1 MPRNLKIALGI
12 LIIAV
17 LAGLISLR
25 GLHRKIARLSES
37 PSTEEQA
44 RRDLLT
50 PQISTATDVNA
61 TARIFWASGPDA
73 LAPVNVQMELSADP
87 VQRSKQVLHTLIA
100 NPPTEAQ
107 RTLPA
112 DAALLAFYILPDG
125 TGIADFSGTLET
137 ETPSGIASEQLAV
150 NSICRTLESNV
161 PALRRLKILI
171 HGEEVD
177 TLAGHVDLT
186 GFFDLNP
193 PAAPLAPVNSAAVP
207 AAATPAAS
215 KPAAPPAPPAH
226 R

>member
-12 LIIAV
+12 LIVAV

-37 PSTEEQA
+37 PSSEEQA
-44 RRDLLT
+44 RRELLA
-50 PQISTATDVNA
+50 PPISTASDVTT
-61 TARIFWASGPDA
+61 TAKIFWAAGPDR
-73 LAPVNVQMELSADP
+73 LAAVDVQMALSADP
-87 VQRSKQVLHTLIA
+87 VRRSKQVLHTLIA

-112 DAALLAFYILPDG
+112 DATLLAFYILPDG
-125 TGIADFSGTLET
+125 TGIADFSDTLET
-137 ETPSGIASEQLAV
+137 ETPSGIASEELAV
-150 NSICRTLESNV
+150 NSIARTLENNV
-161 PALRRLKILI
+161 AVLRRLKILI

-193 PAAPLAPVNSAAVP
+193 PGPPPAPLN

-215 KPAAPPAPPAH
+215 AVSTTPAPSAPPAH
-226 R
+226 H